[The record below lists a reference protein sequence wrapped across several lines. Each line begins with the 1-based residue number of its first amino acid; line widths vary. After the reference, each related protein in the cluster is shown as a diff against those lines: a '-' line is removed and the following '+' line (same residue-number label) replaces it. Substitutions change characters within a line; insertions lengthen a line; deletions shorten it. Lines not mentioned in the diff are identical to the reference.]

1 MPLYK
6 NQDKELF
13 HIHVPKTGGT
23 SITSA
28 LAKQGVEVSFMQ
40 KASHSK
46 YGGVPPQHMSI
57 ENTRNFF
64 DLTKIESFAVIREP
78 WHRTVSEYVWR
89 TRSNN
94 FSAMNEWL
102 KNVLQDIEHSEFQN
116 HFLPQCR
123 FIDRNVKVFNY
134 KDWDDICKYVGDK
147 LGIVEF
153 KVTERKQKRLD
164 YELPS
169 IKILDPSTKKL
180 WENLYQQ
187 DIKLFHNTQM

>member
-6 NQDKELF
+6 NQDKELL
-13 HIHVPKTGGT
+13 HIHIPKTGGT
-23 SITSA
+23 SITSV
-28 LAKQGVEVSFMQ
+28 LVTRGVNVSLMQ

-46 YGGVPPQHMSI
+46 YGDVPPQHMSI

-64 DLTKIESFAVIREP
+64 DLTKIDSFAVIREP

-94 FSAMNEWL
+94 FSDMNEWL
-102 KNVLQDIEHSEFQN
+102 KNILQDIDHREFQN
-116 HFLPQCR
+116 HFLPQYR
-123 FIDRNVKVFNY
+123 FIDRNVTVFDY
-134 KDWDDICKYVGDK
+134 KDWGDICKYVGDK
-147 LGIVEF
+147 LGIE
-153 KVTERKQKRLD
+153 KLEVTERKQKRLD

-169 IKILDPSTKKL
+169 IEILDPATKKL

-187 DIKLFHNTQM
+187 DIELFHNI